1 MNLMYSTLTPRS
13 SDPQGKIGQ
22 ILTAA
27 RELFLSQGY
36 GNTSMDA
43 VAKHAGVSKST
54 LYAHFENKEQLF
66 GAVVG
71 TVRQRLHEALA
82 GVSTT
87 QDRDIAKMLNQIGTQ
102 FMRYVTEPT
111 SLTIFRVVIGE
122 INKFPE
128 LGREMYQSGN
138 SVILRTIADF
148 FQQWTQAGLL
158 AVPDPFLAARQFLGL
173 VKGDLQFRCLMD
185 IDQGATE
192 LEIKRNVESAV
203 AMFLSH
209 YGPSPRPSPTRG
221 EGV

>member
-1 MNLMYSTLTPRS
+1 MYSTLPHRS

-27 RELFLSQGY
+27 RDLFLSNGY

-71 TVRQRLHEALA
+71 TVRQRLHDALTS
-82 GVSTT
+82 VSTT
-87 QDRDIAKMLNQIGTQ
+87 HERDIRKMLTQIGTQ

-122 INKFPE
+122 IHNFPE

-138 SVILRTIADF
+138 SVVIRTVADF
-148 FQQWTQAGLL
+148 FRQWTDAGLL
-158 AVPDPFLAARQFLGL
+158 EVEDTMLAARQFLSL
-173 VKGDLQFRCLMD
+173 VKGDLQFRCLLD
-185 IDQGATE
+185 IDQSATE
-192 LEIKRNVESAV
+192 TDIKRNVDSAV
-203 AMFLSH
+203 AMFLDH
-209 YGPSPRPSPTRG
+209 YGPKK
-221 EGV
+221 

>member
-1 MNLMYSTLTPRS
+1 MINMTALNSPSAPRAT
-13 SDPQGKIGQ
+13 DPQGKVGQ

-27 RELFLSQGY
+27 RELFLTNGY

-71 TVRQRLHEALA
+71 TARQRLHDALLS
-82 GVSTT
+82 VSTT
-87 QDRDIAKMLNQIGTQ
+87 DQRDIHKMLCQIGTQ

-122 INKFPE
+122 LNTFPE
-128 LGREMYQSGN
+128 LGREMYQSGQI
-138 SVILRTIADF
+138 VIGGLISDF
-148 FQQWTQAGLL
+148 FRQWTAAGLL
-158 AVPDPFLAARQFLGL
+158 SVEDTMMAARQFLAL
-173 VKGDLQFRCLMD
+173 VKGDLQFRCLCD
-185 IDQGATE
+185 IDQTPSE
-192 LEIKRNVESAV
+192 TDIKRNVESAV

-209 YGPSPRPSPTRG
+209 YGKK
-221 EGV
+221 

>member
-1 MNLMYSTLTPRS
+1 MNQMHSTQPQRP

-22 ILTAA
+22 ILSAA
-27 RELFLSQGY
+27 RVLFLSNGY

-71 TVRQRLHEALA
+71 TARQRLQDALA

-87 QDRDIAKMLNQIGTQ
+87 HERDIKKMLCQIGTQ
-102 FMRYVTEPT
+102 FMHHVTDPT

-122 INKFPE
+122 IHNFPE

-138 SVILRTIADF
+138 SVVIRTVADF
-148 FQQWTQAGLL
+148 FQQWSEAGLL
-158 AVPDPFLAARQFLGL
+158 IMEDSLLAARQFLAL

-185 IDQGATE
+185 TNEPASE
-192 LEIKRNVESAV
+192 SEIKRNVESAV
-203 AMFLSH
+203 AMFLAY
-209 YGPSPRPSPTRG
+209 YGPKSA
-221 EGV
+221 

>member
-1 MNLMYSTLTPRS
+1 MKSMHSTQTPRS

-22 ILTAA
+22 ILMAA

-71 TVRQRLHEALA
+71 TVRQRLQDALTS
-82 GVSTT
+82 VSTT
-87 QDRDIAKMLNQIGTQ
+87 HERDIRKMLGQIGTQ

-122 INKFPE
+122 INQFPE

-138 SVILRTIADF
+138 SVLIRTVADF
-148 FQQWTQAGLL
+148 FQQWTHAGLL
-158 AVPDPFLAARQFLGL
+158 DVPDPMLAARQFLSL

-185 IDQGATE
+185 IDQSASETD
-192 LEIKRNVESAV
+192 IKRNVDDAV

-209 YGPSPRPSPTRG
+209 YGPKP
-221 EGV
+221 

>member
-1 MNLMYSTLTPRS
+1 MNLMDQPQTHRS
-13 SDPQGKIGQ
+13 SDPQGKIGL

-27 RELFLSQGY
+27 RELFLGNGY

-71 TVRQRLHEALA
+71 TARQRLHDALTS
-82 GVSTT
+82 VSTT
-87 QDRDIAKMLNQIGTQ
+87 DDRNIERMLCQIGTQ

-122 INKFPE
+122 IHKFPE

-138 SVILRTIADF
+138 IVILRMVADF
-148 FQQWTQAGLL
+148 FRQWTDAGLL
-158 AVPDPFLAARQFLGL
+158 SVDDTMLAARQFLTL
-173 VKGDLQFRCLMD
+173 CKADLQFRCLMD
-185 IDQGATE
+185 LDQPATE
-192 LEIKRNVESAV
+192 TDIKRNVEAAV
-203 AMFLSH
+203 AVFLAY
-209 YGPSPRPSPTRG
+209 YGPKKG
-221 EGV
+221 A

>member
-1 MNLMYSTLTPRS
+1 MNQMQSSQPHRS

-22 ILTAA
+22 ILSAA

-71 TVRQRLHEALA
+71 TARQRLHDALTS
-82 GVSTT
+82 VSTT
-87 QDRDIAKMLNQIGTQ
+87 HERDIRKMLIQIGTQ
-102 FMRYVTEPT
+102 FMRYVTEPN
-111 SLTIFRVVIGE
+111 SLTLFRVVIGE
-122 INKFPE
+122 IQKFPE

-138 SVILRTIADF
+138 SVIIRTIADF
-148 FQQWTQAGLL
+148 FRQWTDAGLL
-158 AVPDPFLAARQFLGL
+158 AVEDPMLAARQYLSL

-185 IDQGATE
+185 IDQNATE
-192 LEIKRNVESAV
+192 TDIKRNVESAA
-203 AMFLSH
+203 AMFLDH
-209 YGPSPRPSPTRG
+209 YGAKKG
-221 EGV
+221 

>member
-1 MNLMYSTLTPRS
+1 MNPMQSSQTQRT

-27 RELFLSQGY
+27 RDLFLESGY

-71 TVRQRLHEALA
+71 MARHRLQDALTS
-82 GVSTT
+82 VSTT
-87 QDRDIAKMLNQIGTQ
+87 DERDIAKMLSQIGTQ
-102 FMRYVTEPT
+102 FMRYVTEPV

-122 INKFPE
+122 IHKFPE

-138 SVILRTIADF
+138 LIIVRLVADF
-148 FQQWTQAGLL
+148 FREWTDAGLL
-158 AVPDPFLAARQFLGL
+158 SVDDTMLAARQFLTL
-173 VKGDLQFRCLMD
+173 VKSDLQFRCLMD
-185 IDQGATE
+185 VDQPATE
-192 LEIKRNVESAV
+192 TDIKRTVDAAV
-203 AMFLSH
+203 AMFLSY
-209 YGPSPRPSPTRG
+209 YGPKK
-221 EGV
+221 

>member
-1 MNLMYSTLTPRS
+1 MNQMYSTQTHRS

-27 RELFLSQGY
+27 RELFLSNGY

-71 TVRQRLHEALA
+71 TVRQRLHDALTS
-82 GVSTT
+82 VSTT
-87 QDRDIAKMLNQIGTQ
+87 HERDINKMLCQIGTQ
-102 FMRYVTEPT
+102 FMHYVTEPT

-122 INKFPE
+122 IHKFPE

-138 SVILRTIADF
+138 LVIVRMVADF
-148 FQQWTQAGLL
+148 FRQWTDSGLL
-158 AVPDPFLAARQFLGL
+158 AVEDTMLAARQFLTL

-185 IDQGATE
+185 IEQNASETD
-192 LEIKRNVESAV
+192 IKRNVESAV
-203 AMFLSH
+203 AMFLAY
-209 YGPSPRPSPTRG
+209 YGPKKS
-221 EGV
+221 

>member
-1 MNLMYSTLTPRS
+1 MNLMHSTQPQRS

-22 ILTAA
+22 ILSAA
-27 RELFLSQGY
+27 RDLFLSQGY

-71 TVRQRLHEALA
+71 TVRQRLHDALTS
-82 GVSTT
+82 VSTT
-87 QDRDIAKMLNQIGTQ
+87 HERDIRKMLTQIGTQ

-122 INKFPE
+122 IQKFPE

-138 SVILRTIADF
+138 SVIIRTVADF
-148 FQQWTQAGLL
+148 FRQWADAGLL
-158 AVPDPFLAARQFLGL
+158 SIEDTMLAARQFLSL

-185 IDQGATE
+185 IDQNATE
-192 LEIKRNVESAV
+192 TDIKRNVEGAV
-203 AMFLSH
+203 SMFLDH
-209 YGPSPRPSPTRG
+209 YGPKK
-221 EGV
+221 

>member
-1 MNLMYSTLTPRS
+1 MNLMHSTQPQRS

-22 ILTAA
+22 ILSAA
-27 RELFLSQGY
+27 RDLFLSQGY

-71 TVRQRLHEALA
+71 TVRQRLHDALTS
-82 GVSTT
+82 VSTT
-87 QDRDIAKMLNQIGTQ
+87 HERDIRKMLTQIGTQ

-122 INKFPE
+122 IQKFPE

-138 SVILRTIADF
+138 SVIIRTVADF
-148 FQQWTQAGLL
+148 FRQWADAGLL
-158 AVPDPFLAARQFLGL
+158 NVEDTMLAARQFLSL
-173 VKGDLQFRCLMD
+173 VKGDLQFRCLLD
-185 IDQGATE
+185 IDQNATE
-192 LEIKRNVESAV
+192 TDIKRNVEGAV
-203 AMFLSH
+203 SMFLDH
-209 YGPSPRPSPTRG
+209 YGPQKG
-221 EGV
+221 

>member
-1 MNLMYSTLTPRS
+1 MNLMYSSHPPRS

-22 ILTAA
+22 ILMAA

-71 TVRQRLHEALA
+71 TARQRLHDALT

-87 QDRDIAKMLNQIGTQ
+87 HERDIRKMLIQIGTQ
-102 FMRYVTEPT
+102 FMSYVTEPV
-111 SLTIFRVVIGE
+111 SLTLFRVVIGE
-122 INKFPE
+122 IQKFPE

-138 SVILRTIADF
+138 SVVVRTIADF
-148 FQQWTQAGLL
+148 FRQWTDAGLL
-158 AVPDPFLAARQFLGL
+158 QVEDTMLASRQFLGL

-185 IDQGATE
+185 IDQPATE
-192 LEIKRNVESAV
+192 TDIKRNVESAV

-209 YGPSPRPSPTRG
+209 YGPKK
-221 EGV
+221 V

>member
-1 MNLMYSTLTPRS
+1 MNQMYSTQTHRS

-27 RELFLSQGY
+27 RELFLSNGY

-71 TVRQRLHEALA
+71 TVRQRLHDALTS
-82 GVSTT
+82 VSTT
-87 QDRDIAKMLNQIGTQ
+87 HERDINKMLCQIGTQ
-102 FMRYVTEPT
+102 FMHYVTEPT

-122 INKFPE
+122 IHKFPE

-138 SVILRTIADF
+138 LVIVRMVADF
-148 FQQWTQAGLL
+148 FRQWTDSGLL
-158 AVPDPFLAARQFLGL
+158 AVEDTMLAARQFLTL

-185 IDQGATE
+185 IEQNASETD
-192 LEIKRNVESAV
+192 IKRNVESAV
-203 AMFLSH
+203 AMFLAY
-209 YGPSPRPSPTRG
+209 YGPKK
-221 EGV
+221 